1 MIGQPMHTEFTEWLK
16 KLDTAAVR
24 KGYTTSSI
32 SNETGIESWR
42 PYFDDGHS
50 PEEAL
55 EEDESYG

>member
-1 MIGQPMHTEFTEWLK
+1 MHTEFTEWLK
-16 KLDTAAVR
+16 KLDTAAVQ

-42 PYFDDGHS
+42 PYFDDGQS